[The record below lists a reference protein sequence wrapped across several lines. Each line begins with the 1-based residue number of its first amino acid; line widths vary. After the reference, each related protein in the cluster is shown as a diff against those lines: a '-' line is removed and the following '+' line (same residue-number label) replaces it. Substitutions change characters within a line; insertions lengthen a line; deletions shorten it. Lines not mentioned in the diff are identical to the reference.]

1 MNKRQMTD
9 ALVNMFQSQPG
20 ETFTFKHIFKQL
32 HLDNHPAKMLAINTM
47 EEMAWDDFLTKVS
60 DNSYR
65 LNVEG
70 QVQEGIFHRKSN
82 GRNSFTADGSDKAI
96 AVSERNSMFAFDG
109 DRVRVTLLAR
119 RQRHMKEAMVT
130 DILERKTDQFV
141 GLLQVEKDYAFLLT
155 ESNIFVHD
163 IMIPKKKLKGGKTGD
178 KAVVRIVQWPSKE
191 KKNII
196 GEVVDI
202 LGKKGENTAEM
213 HAILAK
219 YGLPYKYPKHLED
232 LAEKISADITPQD
245 IAERE
250 DYRDTT
256 TFTIDPHDA
265 KDFDDALS
273 VRLLGEK
280 KKGSGGTALRQWEIG
295 VHIADVSHYVK
306 ENSPIDKEAQRRA
319 TSVYLVDRQ
328 TLLQRHLQ
336 DGRQRRHSRLASG
349 THHHTLKPALRLR
362 RGTGDTRTERCQG
375 RHRRACTAAKRRQ
388 IQGRIRRGT
397 LHARPSCQAAEA
409 ETI

>member
-141 GLLQVEKDYAFLLT
+141 GQLQVEKDYAFLLT

-163 IMIPKKKLKGGKTGD
+163 IMIPKK
-178 KAVVRIVQWPSKE
+178 S
-191 KKNII
+191 
-196 GEVVDI
+196 
-202 LGKKGENTAEM
+202 
-213 HAILAK
+213 
-219 YGLPYKYPKHLED
+219 
-232 LAEKISADITPQD
+232 
-245 IAERE
+245 
-250 DYRDTT
+250 
-256 TFTIDPHDA
+256 
-265 KDFDDALS
+265 
-273 VRLLGEK
+273 
-280 KKGSGGTALRQWEIG
+280 
-295 VHIADVSHYVK
+295 
-306 ENSPIDKEAQRRA
+306 
-319 TSVYLVDRQ
+319 
-328 TLLQRHLQ
+328 
-336 DGRQRRHSRLASG
+336 
-349 THHHTLKPALRLR
+349 
-362 RGTGDTRTERCQG
+362 
-375 RHRRACTAAKRRQ
+375 
-388 IQGRIRRGT
+388 
-397 LHARPSCQAAEA
+397 
-409 ETI
+409 